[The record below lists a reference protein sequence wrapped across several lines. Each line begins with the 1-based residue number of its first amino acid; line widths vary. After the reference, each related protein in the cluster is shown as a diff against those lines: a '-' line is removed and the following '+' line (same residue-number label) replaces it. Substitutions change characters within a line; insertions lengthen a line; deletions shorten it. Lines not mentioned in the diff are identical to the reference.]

1 MPYAKQLQNN
11 EMLAISSIPSVPSL
25 YLDYVWIKQDCSSP
39 NVFQN
44 RLLRIKFLRAFLSN
58 KSNCGFTVAFDLFFH
73 RSLSRQ
79 QHCTITCRELLLATP
94 GKARFPRDLLSPQ
107 RVNSKKKS
115 APEHMTEAGLLVENQ
130 VSTVCLCQDARNIQ
144 RGKNWHW

>member
-94 GKARFPRDLLSPQ
+94 GKARFPRDVLSPQ

-130 VSTVCLCQDARNIQ
+130 VSTVCLCQDAGNIQ